1 MTMASGRSGERA
13 PSMVDV
19 ARVAGVSHQT
29 VSRVLN
35 SPDVVRPDT
44 RERVEKAMRSLGYRR
59 NSTARALK
67 TRQTGLIGVVSPGD
81 STFGP
86 SRMTAAIESAARE
99 AGYATALS
107 VVRRPGPETVDE
119 ALEFFLDR
127 GIDGIVVIAPVVA
140 MAEAAR
146 QISRTVPVV
155 VLASAAEAS
164 ADMQVV
170 GIDQVAGARRAVR
183 HLHEAGRRRIAH
195 VCGPEDYLDAQGR
208 IVGWR
213 EELQAEGLDLP
224 PLVRADGWA
233 AADGYAAAG
242 RMLAA
247 GICESAG
254 GEARQLPDAVFAG
267 NDHLALGIIQAAR
280 ESGLRVP
287 EDLAVVGFDD
297 VDGADF
303 FSPALTTVRQPF
315 EEAGAAA
322 MAALFG
328 GGDPGTGAG
337 TGAGAGVGAAP
348 DGDQGRVAILPR
360 LVVRRSG

>member
-1 MTMASGRSGERA
+1 MTSRQPVGRA

-19 ARVAGVSHQT
+19 AQVAGVSHQT

-35 SPDVVRPDT
+35 TPEAVRPET
-44 RERVEKAMRSLGYRR
+44 RERVEQAMRGLGYRR

-86 SRMTAAIESAARE
+86 SRMTMAIEEAARE
-99 AGYATALS
+99 TGYATALS
-107 VVRRPGPETVDE
+107 VVREPGPKTVDD

-140 MAEAAR
+140 MVEAAR
-146 QISRTVPVV
+146 QISRSVPVV
-155 VLASAAEAS
+155 VLASVAEPS
-164 ADMQVV
+164 AEMQVV
-170 GIDQVAGARRAVR
+170 GIDQIEGARRAVR
-183 HLHEAGRRRIAH
+183 HLHRSGRRRIAH

-213 EELQAEGLDLP
+213 EELQDAGLP
-224 PLVRADGWA
+224 VAPLARAGGWA
-233 AADGYAAAG
+233 AADGHAAA
-242 RMLAA
+242 RRLLAEQSA
-247 GICESAG
+247 HGPAG
-254 GEARQLPDAVFAG
+254 GDLPDAVFAA
-267 NDHLALGIIQAAR
+267 NDYLALGIIQAAR
-280 ESGLRVP
+280 GAGLRVP

-303 FSPALTTVRQPF
+303 FSPPLTTVRQPF

-328 GGDPGTGAG
+328 GE
-337 TGAGAGVGAAP
+337 GVDSP
-348 DGDQGRVAILPR
+348 IQPQ
-360 LVVRRSG
+360 LVVRSSA